1 MNERQRRLPAQ
12 IAGVIAAGLLA
23 ALLVFRFAVYEPPR
37 APAPAVQPIPQTKPA
52 AAPVQAL
59 VISVEG
65 EVEKGREG
73 ESWSRL
79 LPGESV
85 RVDALL
91 RTGSDGRTDL
101 ALGQRSRVS
110 IGSSTEVSI
119 RELTDSVHRFRLT
132 RGRMVADYER
142 EGERV
147 LRVEDGSG
155 ETVAETRSARFGVLS
170 TGTGIAVATT
180 SGGVDLRTRRQNV
193 HVATGEQSFVP
204 QGGIPLPP
212 TAIPTSV
219 LLKVGNAL
227 ADASETLCAEIDGEA
242 AAGSEVTV
250 DGVAA
255 PLDAAGRFHARVVR
269 KPGQTNALVAI
280 RDPSGREKTRKVPCT
295 PPPAQIHDMAIR
307 WKTR

>member
-12 IAGVIAAGLLA
+12 IAAVIVAGLLA
-23 ALLVFRFAVYEPPR
+23 SLLVFRLAVYEPPKAPPKA
-37 APAPAVQPIPQTKPA
+37 APAPPPRSATA
-52 AAPVQAL
+52 AVQAL

-65 EVEKGREG
+65 DVENGREG
-73 ESWSRL
+73 GSWSRL
-79 LPGESV
+79 RPGDSV
-85 RVDALL
+85 RVDSLL

-101 ALGQRSRVS
+101 SVGQRARVS
-110 IGSSTEVSI
+110 IGASSEVSI

-155 ETVAETRSARFGVLS
+155 ETVAETKSARFGVLS

-180 SGGVDLRTRRQNV
+180 SGGIELRTRRQSV
-193 HVATGEQSFVP
+193 HVAGGEQSFVP
-204 QGGIPLPP
+204 QGGTPLPP

-227 ADASETLCAEIDGEA
+227 ADSSETLCAEIDGEA
-242 AAGSEVTV
+242 AEGSEVTV
-250 DGVAA
+250 DGVIA
-255 PLDAAGRFHARVVR
+255 PLDPAGQFHVRVVR
-269 KPGQTNALVAI
+269 KPGQTFALVAI
-280 RDPSGREKTRKVPCT
+280 RDPSGREKTRKVACT
-295 PPPAQIHDMAIR
+295 PPPAQIRDMAIR